1 MQEGKVYRLW
11 ADKIPTWTVPAFVK
25 EHGWLWLCVSP
36 ATYDP
41 WGRFKSVATGAE
53 TFLKAEYLIR
63 DMSEGD

>member
-1 MQEGKVYRLW
+1 MQEGKVYRLR
-11 ADKIPTWTVPAFVK
+11 ADKITTWTVPAFAK
-25 EHGWLWLCVSP
+25 EHGWLWLCVSL
-36 ATYDP
+36 ATYDR

>member
-1 MQEGKVYRLW
+1 MQEGKIYRLR
-11 ADKIPTWTVPAFVK
+11 ADKIY
-25 EHGWLWLCVSP
+25 P
-36 ATYDP
+36 ATYDA